1 METKTYNF
9 DGAFNLI
16 LDEIRRLKSRITMK
30 KSFHDTRYADS
41 LFKRQIPEII
51 TALERIAD
59 GIEEQNRILSK
70 TDSNEVVKYIELYI
84 GTNYSICLKA
94 HRIPT
99 KQELYTY
106 LKTHENSAKSLDF
119 SVEDIHDVAEITE
132 DDANASYNMEYTDTL
147 PYVN

>member
-1 METKTYNF
+1 MENKTPDFIRAIYSISNFLNDIDCHISTK
-9 DGAFNLI
+9 NL
-16 LDEIRRLKSRITMK
+16 
-30 KSFHDTRYADS
+30 FHDTKYAKM
-41 LFKRQIPEII
+41 LFLHQIPNIVKS
-51 TALERIAD
+51 LERIAD

-70 TDSNEVVKYIELYI
+70 TDSNETVKYIELYI
-84 GTNYSICLKA
+84 GTEYSICLKA

-119 SVEDIHDVAEITE
+119 SVEDIHDVGEITE
-132 DDANASYNMEYTDTL
+132 DTAYSSYSMEYTDTL

>member
-16 LDEIRRLKSRITMK
+16 LDEIRRLKSRISMK
-30 KSFHDTRYADS
+30 KSFHDTRYADP
-41 LFKRQIPEII
+41 LFRRHIPAII

-70 TDSNEVVKYIELYI
+70 TDSNETVKYIELYI
-84 GTNYSICLKA
+84 GTDYSICLKV
-94 HRIPT
+94 HRMPT

-106 LKTHENSAKSLDF
+106 LKTHENGAKSLAF

-132 DDANASYNMEYTDTL
+132 DDAYSSYNMDYIDTL